1 MEEAAYLDDFQS
13 STPTLENLASKE
25 SDISS
30 AGSILQEYDQSKP
43 ESTLASEGPQP
54 SIIHTTPTYST
65 LGLVPQMLSQFAT
78 FEGTENQPR
87 DASRLPSFVVSPL
100 PHFSSHVINHAVYC
114 V

>member
-1 MEEAAYLDDFQS
+1 MGAG
-13 STPTLENLASKE
+13 
-25 SDISS
+25 ISS
-30 AGSILQEYDQSKP
+30 GGPDIQEYDQSKP
-43 ESTLASEGPQP
+43 ESTLASEGPQH
-54 SIIHTTPTYST
+54 SVIHTTPTYST

-100 PHFSSHVINHAVYC
+100 PHFSPYVIYHAIYC